1 MRGESMHKL
10 LVGSLVLVLAILGWG
25 EHGVGAQVPVP
36 RGELRI
42 VDKNLANYGTIVFNV
57 FEHLLELDKE
67 GKLVPR
73 LVTSW
78 QWLDERTLDIHLF
91 DNTLGQK
98 EAVDLVKSGE
108 GRVDLVTELSP
119 LETLRVAE
127 SPFAKVVKR
136 RGSLLAIFGQFNMRK
151 TGSPWTDIRMRQAV
165 NFAINREDL
174 LRYAAKGNGV
184 ITATVLP
191 LQSSGYDPSLTPY
204 PFDPVKARQLLH
216 EAGYT
221 EGLPV
226 ILIVPEELEIQ
237 ATVVSKMLE
246 QVGLTVQLQLLD
258 PVTYNQKTM
267 LDRLDQPREQQ
278 GWDIALT
285 IWGDPINFPV
295 FEFYSALT
303 FNGYSAWV
311 LEEPEL
317 RELHA
322 QVLRTVDG
330 EHQQRL
336 LHQMERHTYE
346 HAYFLFLYNPIG
358 LYAVNKAVEFEPS
371 VGMLLNNLG
380 EIAVTEQHW
389 SIRKQK
395 ASTQE
400 Q

>member
-1 MRGESMHKL
+1 MDYWNPHRL
-10 LVGSLVLVLAILGWG
+10 
-25 EHGVGAQVPVP
+25 
-36 RGELRI
+36 
-42 VDKNLANYGTIVFNV
+42 
-57 FEHLLELDKE
+57 
-67 GKLVPR
+67 PR
-73 LVTSW
+73 LH
-78 QWLDERTLDIHLF
+78 RIIF

-108 GRVDLVTELSP
+108 GQVDLVTELSP
-119 LETLRVAE
+119 LETLRVAQ

-151 TGSPWTDIRMRQAV
+151 TGSPWTDVRLRQAV

-174 LRYAAKGNGV
+174 MRYAAKGNGV

-191 LQSSGYDPSLTPY
+191 PQSSGHDPSLAPY
-204 PFDPVKARQLLH
+204 PFAPVKARHLFR
-216 EAGYT
+216 EAGYA

-226 ILIVPEELEIQ
+226 ILIAPEGLEIQ

-267 LDRLDQPREQQ
+267 LDRLDQPPEQQ

-285 IWGDPINFPV
+285 IWGDPINFPA
-295 FEFYSALT
+295 FEFYSSLAL
-303 FNGYSAWV
+303 NGHSDWV

-317 RELHA
+317 RDLHA
-322 QVLRTVDG
+322 QVLRAVDR

-336 LHQMERHTYE
+336 IRQMERHTHE

-389 SIRKQK
+389 SVRKQ
-395 ASTQE
+395 
-400 Q
+400 